1 MTDPSPLET
10 VRSVEALRAKVA
22 AWRSEGQRI
31 GFVPTMG
38 ALHEG
43 HLSLVRLAAERADK
57 VVASVFVNPTQF
69 APGEDFESYP
79 RDEARDAGLLKQTGC
94 DLLFAPERD
103 EMYAPGFATTV
114 TLSGPAEGLETDR
127 RPHFFNGVATV
138 VTKLLNQVRPDIAV
152 FGEKDYQQLLVIRRL
167 VVDLDLGVDIIGGA
181 TLREMDGLAMSS
193 RNAYLDADQREIA
206 GALNRILRAACEE
219 LRNGAEPARAEL
231 QAREALLRAGFD
243 SVDYVAARDAGTLA
257 EPEDAA
263 SPDTLRVLGA
273 ARIGGVRLI
282 DNMAV

>member
-1 MTDPSPLET
+1 MPQPNPLDAART
-10 VRSVEALRAKVA
+10 VEELRARVA
-22 AWRSEGQRI
+22 AWRKEGLRI

-79 RDEARDAGLLKQTGC
+79 RNEARDAGLLQQTGC
-94 DLLFAPERD
+94 DLLYAPERD

-138 VTKLLNQVRPDIAV
+138 VSKLLNQVRPDIAV

-167 VVDLDLGVDIIGGA
+167 VVDLDLDVDIIGGA
-181 TLREMDGLAMSS
+181 TLREEDGLAKSS
-193 RNAYLDADQREIA
+193 RNAYLDADQREVA
-206 GALNRILRAACEE
+206 GALNRILHTVCDE
-219 LRNGAEPARAEL
+219 LRAGEAPPRAE
-231 QAREALLRAGFD
+231 QRARDALLRAGFD
-243 SVDYVAARDAGTLA
+243 GVDYVAARDAGTLNK
-257 EPEDAA
+257 PEDDAPA
-263 SPDTLRVLGA
+263 DTLRVLGA